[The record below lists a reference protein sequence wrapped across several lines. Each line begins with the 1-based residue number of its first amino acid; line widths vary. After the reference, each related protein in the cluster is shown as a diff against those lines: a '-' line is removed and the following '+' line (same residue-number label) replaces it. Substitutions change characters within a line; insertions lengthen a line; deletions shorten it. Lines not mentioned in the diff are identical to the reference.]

1 MAFSR
6 EALNTA
12 VSEKL
17 ADCNGAAVY
26 HQGLFGVTQISGV
39 AGIAGAILIA
49 PLAIEV
55 AAITGV
61 AGLAFYGISQL
72 LQTKRTGH
80 FLPLPCVPVSAGQLG
95 YVPSKMIAQLM
106 NGTPPEPP
114 EDVRLLPSDWLPQ
127 RERRINYL
135 LTHCPDILIT
145 AAENA
150 QEGISFAAIVDSAV
164 RASEMAI
171 SDEQIQNPVLANKLR
186 GDVRALLTGDTSRI
200 EAQQTQAIAA
210 EWKRAQLDHSNGQID
225 DDELRTIEADVRAIA
240 PQLMGD
246 DTAVNAVSTAVQ
258 TQPVAVQLSNKTAY
272 ESITASPYRSRF
284 FLGGQRTGKS
294 YLAVSSAAAAAKAKG
309 AKVYYLNLSAWGTED
324 DGYSAIADRSI
335 TANIQALTPEQAEET
350 INGARKLLQAFFI
363 DDSPAILL
371 LEEWCELGSRNHQ
384 HKARLESLLEYSAS
398 IVEQLANTGQKRR
411 KAIYATGPMFVAG
424 SLQQATKA
432 AKTMALVLVA
442 IAPGKVVDWQGQPL
456 SFDPAVFSMAANNWH
471 GVTEPTGSLAA
482 DRIALVDGEWMPVG
496 NIPTM
501 SASTPKQ
508 SKPPVIDVDSVDV
521 SPAAAV
527 AAAPMPSAQPSRW
540 DKFRFQSEDFPHM
553 IALANWL
560 ERREGKSFD
569 MRSLK
574 KDKTVMGAFKD
585 ANTDIQAGLN
595 TFTRYKFIAAV
606 GDGEYQIV
614 TPSQPAM
621 P

>member
-61 AGLAFYGISQL
+61 AGIAFYGISQL

-135 LTHCPDILIT
+135 LTHCPDILIS

-186 GDVRALLTGDTSRI
+186 GDVRALLTGDTSKL
-200 EAQQTQAIAA
+200 EAQQAQAIAA

-246 DTAVNAVSTAVQ
+246 DTA
-258 TQPVAVQLSNKTAY
+258 QPVAVSPVVEAQPVVPQCSNKTAY

-335 TANIQALTPEQAEET
+335 TANIQALTPDQAEST
-350 INGARKLLQAFFI
+350 INDARKLLQAFFI

-471 GVTEPTGSLAA
+471 GVSEPTGAFDS
-482 DRIALVDGEWMPVG
+482 DRIALVDGEWVPVG
-496 NIPTM
+496 DIPPM
-501 SASTPKQ
+501 VASTPKRD
-508 SKPPVIDVDSVDV
+508 KPPVIEVESIEVKQPVEPSKWQASMAKLRSHQSPYLAFAEWVDSRD
-521 SPAAAV
+521 
-527 AAAPMPSAQPSRW
+527 
-540 DKFRFQSEDFPHM
+540 
-553 IALANWL
+553 
-560 ERREGKSFD
+560 GKSFT
-569 MRSLK
+569 LALA
-574 KDKTVMGAFKD
+574 KDNKQLRTSMAEDYPGDSQRQRVENAFD
-585 ANTDIQAGLN
+585 ALRQWGL
-595 TFTRYKFIAAV
+595 IVSV
-606 GDGEYQIV
+606 GDDEYTSI
-614 TPSQPAM
+614 
-621 P
+621 

>member
-55 AAITGV
+55 SIITGV

-114 EDVRLLPSDWLPQ
+114 DEVRLLPSDWLPQ

-246 DTAVNAVSTAVQ
+246 DTAVNAVSTADSVVTIAAQPDDDIRTDWQAVFALIKDQNTYPAIAIIGPQGLGKTTLVEYLLSLITHSKLVLDPHYEMGAWPGCKVVGAGMDYDAVSEALATISADVKERYRLRATVSGYKPEPVSLVLEEQ
-258 TQPVAVQLSNKTAY
+258 TNWVAKVDGAGKFLKETLSDIRKVGYQAISVAHGTTNTARGGAAGTAKMRDQGELRIELVEKGLAKVSLKGRETFMLRYPDPKSYTVAAGRAEVVRTEQQTIDVEPVAAEPTT
-272 ESITASPYRSRF
+272 ES
-284 FLGGQRTGKS
+284 
-294 YLAVSSAAAAAKAKG
+294 AKPQQP
-309 AKVYYLNLSAWGTED
+309 T
-324 DGYSAIADRSI
+324 
-335 TANIQALTPEQAEET
+335 
-350 INGARKLLQAFFI
+350 
-363 DDSPAILL
+363 
-371 LEEWCELGSRNHQ
+371 
-384 HKARLESLLEYSAS
+384 
-398 IVEQLANTGQKRR
+398 
-411 KAIYATGPMFVAG
+411 
-424 SLQQATKA
+424 QATKWA
-432 AKTMALVLVA
+432 AAMAKLKENQSPYLPFAEWVESRSDGFTLKLA
-442 IAPGKVVDWQGQPL
+442 KENKQL
-456 SFDPAVFSMAANNWH
+456 RAAMTDESIGDSQRQRVENAFNAFRQWGLIVTLD
-471 GVTEPTGSLAA
+471 GVTFT
-482 DRIALVDGEWMPVG
+482 
-496 NIPTM
+496 
-501 SASTPKQ
+501 
-508 SKPPVIDVDSVDV
+508 
-521 SPAAAV
+521 AV
-527 AAAPMPSAQPSRW
+527 
-540 DKFRFQSEDFPHM
+540 
-553 IALANWL
+553 
-560 ERREGKSFD
+560 
-569 MRSLK
+569 
-574 KDKTVMGAFKD
+574 
-585 ANTDIQAGLN
+585 
-595 TFTRYKFIAAV
+595 
-606 GDGEYQIV
+606 
-614 TPSQPAM
+614 
-621 P
+621 